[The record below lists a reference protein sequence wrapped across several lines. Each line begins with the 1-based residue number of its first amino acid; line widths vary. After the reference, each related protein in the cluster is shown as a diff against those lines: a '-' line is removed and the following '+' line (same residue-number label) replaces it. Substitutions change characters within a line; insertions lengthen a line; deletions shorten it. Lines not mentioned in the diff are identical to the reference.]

1 MIDFVICLLVYIIVV
16 LLFLLA
22 KMHMVDLTKDD
33 VIDCVFWPLY
43 TILLISVLYR
53 KIFDKGDVE

>member
-1 MIDFVICLLVYIIVV
+1 MIEFVIYLLIYIIVV

-22 KMHMVDLTKDD
+22 KIHWVDPTKDD

-43 TILLISVLYR
+43 TILLISGLYR
-53 KIFDKGDVE
+53 KIFDKGGVE

>member
-1 MIDFVICLLVYIIVV
+1 MIDFVIGLLVYIIAA

-43 TILLISVLYR
+43 TILLISGLYR
-53 KIFDKGDVE
+53 KLFDKGDVE

>member
-1 MIDFVICLLVYIIVV
+1 MIDFVIGLLVYIIVV

-33 VIDCVFWPLY
+33 IIDCVFWPLY
-43 TILLISVLYR
+43 TILLISGLYR
-53 KIFDKGDVE
+53 KLFDKGDVE